1 MKLPNSYFSLL
12 QRLILILILIII
24 PKALAQYQF
33 LHSRCGNS
41 TITPNSTYQSN
52 VNTILKSFS
61 SINLITYGYYNFS
74 AGTGP
79 NKVQAIAL
87 CRGDVPPG
95 ACRLCVQSSASALP
109 QVCPFQK
116 QAFGYSD
123 NCIIFYSNNTIF
135 HTLRVLPRW
144 ALWNTRDVSNIPVY
158 NVTLSKLMSGLL
170 KNASSGDS
178 QLKFATGKTNLT
190 SNQTLYG
197 MIQCTPDI
205 SKSQCVECVHN
216 ISGLIPKYFITSNF
230 TAAGARVITPSCN
243 YRYEIYSFTGNVSD
257 VTTPPPPPP
266 QLSAPTGSER
276 SNASVK
282 AGKSK
287 TTRTIAAIAIPIAIV
302 GAIFLT
308 AVTCLLFK
316 RKRKHSMSKFNK
328 EDIETL
334 QSLQYTL
341 AALKAATDDFSEN
354 NKLGEGG
361 FGIVYKGKLPDGQA
375 VAVKRLSK
383 NATQG
388 DVQFK
393 NEILILAKLQH
404 RNLVRLLG
412 FCLEDEEMLLVYEYV
427 VNTSLD
433 HFVFDPVQRASM
445 QWETR
450 YNIITGIS
458 RGLLYLHEDSRLRII
473 HRDLKA
479 GNVLLDV
486 DYNPKI
492 ADFGMARL
500 FNIDQT
506 EALAS
511 KIVGTY
517 GYMPPE
523 YVLHGHVSVKSDVFS
538 FGVLVL
544 EIVSGQKISC
554 FQIGENPEN
563 LLTFAWKNWIDGKAW
578 NLVDPTLRGAS
589 STEILRCIH
598 IGLLCVQHNSADRP
612 TMSSVGLMLSSE
624 SVSLQVPSQPAFFTR
639 SNTPVNAPSHENTSD
654 QSTNRSPVTYSIN
667 EVTMT
672 QVHSR

>member
-1 MKLPNSYFSLL
+1 MRLPKSCFLL
-12 QRLILILILIII
+12 LRRLILILII

-33 LHSRCGNS
+33 LHSRCGN
-41 TITPNSTYQSN
+41 TTVTPNSTYQSN
-52 VNTILKSFS
+52 VNTVLKSFS

-74 AGTGP
+74 AGTDP
-79 NKVQAIAL
+79 NKVQAMAL

-109 QVCPFQK
+109 QVCPNQK

-135 HTLRVLPRW
+135 HTLTVVPRW
-144 ALWNTRDVSNIPVY
+144 GLYNKRDVSNIPVY
-158 NVTLSKLMSGLL
+158 NVTLSKLMNRLL

-178 QLKFATGKTNLT
+178 QLKFATGNTNLT

-216 ISGLIPKYFITSNF
+216 ISGLLVPKYFVTSNF

-243 YRYEIYSFTGNVSD
+243 YRYEVYSFNGNVSD
-257 VTTPPPPPP
+257 VDTPLAPPP
-266 QLSAPTGSER
+266 QLSAAPGSDK
-276 SNASVK
+276 SNAS
-282 AGKSK
+282 AQARKSRK
-287 TTRTIAAIAIPIAIV
+287 SRTIAAIVIPIAIV
-302 GAIFLT
+302 GAILL
-308 AVTCLLFK
+308 AAGICLLYK
-316 RKRKHSMSKFNK
+316 KKMAHSLSKFNK

-341 AALKAATDDFSEN
+341 AALKAATEDFSED

-361 FGIVYKGKLPDGQA
+361 FGNVYKGKLPDGQA

-383 NATQG
+383 NAAQG

-412 FCLEDEEMLLVYEYV
+412 FCLEDEEMLLVYEFV
-427 VNTSLD
+427 INTSLD
-433 HFVFDPVQRASM
+433 LFVFDPVQRASM

-450 YNIITGIS
+450 YNIINGIS
-458 RGLLYLHEDSRLRII
+458 RGLLYLHEDSGLRII
-473 HRDLKA
+473 HCDLKA

-486 DYNPKI
+486 DHNPKI

-500 FNIDQT
+500 FNIDQSQ
-506 EALAS
+506 AVAS

-523 YVLHGHVSVKSDVFS
+523 YVLHGHVSVKSDFFS

-544 EIVSGQKISC
+544 EIVSGQRISC
-554 FQIGENPEN
+554 FQIGVNPEN
-563 LLTFAWKNWIDGKAW
+563 LLSFAWKNWIQGKAW
-578 NLVDPTLRGAS
+578 NLVDPTLKGAS

-598 IGLLCVQHNSADRP
+598 IGLLCVQHNLADRP

-624 SVSLQVPSQPAFFTR
+624 SVSLQIPSQPAFFTK
-639 SNTPVNAPSHENTSD
+639 SSTPSNAPPQGTTSD
-654 QSTNRSPVTYSIN
+654 
-667 EVTMT
+667 
-672 QVHSR
+672 

>member
-1 MKLPNSYFSLL
+1 
-12 QRLILILILIII
+12 
-24 PKALAQYQF
+24 LAQYQF
-33 LHSRCGNS
+33 LDSRCGNA
-41 TITPNSTYQSN
+41 TVAPNSTYQTN
-52 VNTILKSFS
+52 LNTILKSFS
-61 SINLITYGYYNFS
+61 SINLTTNGYYTFS
-74 AGTGP
+74 AGKDP
-79 NKVQAIAL
+79 DKVQAMAL

-95 ACRLCVQSSASALP
+95 ACRRCVQSQASALP
-109 QVCPFQK
+109 GVCPNQK

-123 NCIIFYSNNTIF
+123 YCIIFYSNTTILN
-135 HTLRVLPRW
+135 TLRVSPGRYLM
-144 ALWNTRDVSNIPVY
+144 NNRDVSYLSAY

-170 KNASSGDS
+170 KNATSGDTE
-178 QLKFATGKTNLT
+178 LKFATGKANLT

-197 MIQCTPDI
+197 MIQCTPDM

-216 ISGLIPKYFITSNF
+216 MSRIILRRFITSNF

-243 YRYEIYSFTGNVSD
+243 YRYEIYPFTGNVAD
-257 VTTPPPPPP
+257 VATPLPPPSRLPP
-266 QLSAPTGSER
+266 PTGSDTN
-276 SNASVK
+276 NASVPV
-282 AGKSK
+282 GKSK
-287 TTRTIAAIAIPIAIV
+287 KTRTIAAIVIPIAIV
-302 GAIFLT
+302 GAIILT
-308 AVTCLLFK
+308 AVICLLFK
-316 RKRKHSMSKFNK
+316 TKRKDSLSNFNK

-341 AALKAATDDFSEN
+341 AALKVATEDFSED

-412 FCLEDEEMLLVYEYV
+412 FCLEGEEMLLVYEFII
-427 VNTSLD
+427 NTSLD
-433 HFVFDPVQRASM
+433 HFVFDPVHRASM

-479 GNVLLDV
+479 GNVLLDA

-500 FNIDQT
+500 FNIDETQ
-506 EALAS
+506 AVAS

-544 EIVSGQKISC
+544 EIVSGQRISC

-563 LLTFAWKNWIDGKAW
+563 LLTFAWKNWIEGKAW
-578 NLVDPTLRGAS
+578 NLVDPTLTGAS
-589 STEILRCIH
+589 STELLRCIH
-598 IGLLCVQHNSADRP
+598 IGLLCVQHNLADRP
-612 TMSSVGLMLSSE
+612 TMSSVGLMLSSD

-639 SNTPVNAPSHENTSD
+639 SNVPINAPSHTPSHENTSD

-667 EVTMT
+667 EVTIT
-672 QVHSR
+672 QVHPR